1 MILKRLTSFEALAD
15 LAVVVLACAFFAAES
30 KAQVAVELSYG
41 ADRNVEAEQ
50 SERDGWM
57 NGTVEWMF
65 SSGLG
70 VGIGTDHQFEG
81 AGIGPSDHLGWAIYV
96 STSYEVPVRR
106 VAPFVRG
113 GLGLGRAPCQGD
125 TCSGGAHVRGS
136 AGVRIR
142 VVEEFRVS
150 AEIGFSRVSR
160 PFGGAGVSYRF

>member
-1 MILKRLTSFEALAD
+1 MRPVLTN
-15 LAVVVLACAFFAAES
+15 VVAIVLACALLAAEG

-41 ADRNVEAEQ
+41 ADRNVESEQ
-50 SERDGWM
+50 PERDGWM
-57 NGTVEWMF
+57 NGTIEWMF
-65 SSGLG
+65 PSGLG
-70 VGIGTDHQFEG
+70 VGIGADHQFEG
-81 AGIGPSDHLGWAIYV
+81 AGISPGGHLGWAIYV

-113 GLGLGRAPCQGD
+113 GVGLGRAPCQGD

-142 VVEEFRVS
+142 VVEELRVS
-150 AEIGFSRVSR
+150 GELGFSRVSW